1 MPKLSPQ
8 WQSLLKKLWEHDGQ
22 SISRFLPEIIDE
34 IKSTKSRS
42 MAELG
47 LLNVLHSPKVRDMP
61 LRLLTPGVVEPGHQ
75 AMNTLANEADLPLGK
90 VRNDAIEKIL
100 GRTKLEALSEGQ
112 ILEQFAPLSEVGDE
126 ASKKRGQ
133 RARLKSG
140 HSRPRGAPRRTGQK

>member
-1 MPKLSPQ
+1 MPELSPP

-22 SISRFLPEIIDE
+22 SISRFLPQIVAE

-61 LRLLTPGVVEPGHQ
+61 RLRTPGVVEPGYQ
-75 AMNTLANEADLPLGK
+75 AMNTLADEADLPLGK
-90 VRNDAIEKIL
+90 VRKDAIEKIL
-100 GRTKLEALSEGQ
+100 GRTKLEAVSEGQ
-112 ILEQFAPLSEVGDE
+112 ILEQFAPLAEVGDE
-126 ASKKRGQ
+126 ASRKRGQ

-140 HSRPRGAPRRTGQK
+140 RSRPPGAPRRTGQK